1 MQNRNIVD
9 EKSVALAGN
18 EAHYSILKQVQL
30 VHLDDL
36 CDAMTYLFEHP
47 DANGRYICSSHD
59 ATIHGLARIL
69 RDRFPEYEIPQE
81 FAGIDE
87 DLQTIH
93 FSSKK
98 LLDHGFRFRYTA
110 EDMFDSAVRTCR
122 EKGLIPL
129 GADGGDGSASAA
141 GKLGALLVA
150 EGQAIGAET

>member
-1 MQNRNIVD
+1 MQNRNIVREPD
-9 EKSVALAGN
+9 GEKKNVALAGN

-59 ATIHGLARIL
+59 VTIQGLAGML
-69 RDRFPEYEIPQE
+69 RERFPEYQIPQKL
-81 FAGIDE
+81 AGIDE
-87 DLQTIH
+87 DLPPIH

-110 EDMFDSAVRTCR
+110 EDMFQAAVRTCR
-122 EKGLIPL
+122 DKGLIPL
-129 GADGGDGSASAA
+129 AAD
-141 GKLGALLVA
+141 
-150 EGQAIGAET
+150 T